1 VLNVKTISAAVIGAA
16 AIGLSVGSVQSA
28 QAASIVTNG
37 GFEQPQI
44 PSGSYQQPSSIPGW
58 TIEAGAPVLEI
69 QNNDAGS
76 PFEGNQFIEL
86 DSTGVTKFY
95 QDLITK
101 VGQQYLLTFAFSP
114 RPRVSDN
121 QLDVEW
127 NGSLVASFSASS
139 IGLPNTSWITYS
151 SLLTATNNVTR
162 LSFGNLNE
170 VSDGVGSYLD
180 AVSVTSVPA
189 PVPTPALLPGLIGMG
204 VAALRKRKNDRSEVA
219 EVAEV

>member
-1 VLNVKTISAAVIGAA
+1 MLNIRTISTAVIGTA

-37 GFEQPQI
+37 GFEAPQLS
-44 PSGSYQQPSSIPGW
+44 SGSFQLPSSIPGW
-58 TIEAGAPVLEI
+58 TIETGPSFEV
-69 QNNDAGS
+69 QNNIAGS

-86 DSTGVTKFY
+86 DSSGVTKFY
-95 QDLITK
+95 QNLITE

-114 RPRVSDN
+114 RPGVPDN
-121 QLDVEW
+121 RLNVEW
-127 NGSLVASFSASS
+127 GGSLVASLSAN
-139 IGLPNTSWITYS
+139 GLGLSNTSWTTYS
-151 SLLTATNNVTR
+151 TLLTATNNVTR

-170 VSDGVGSYLD
+170 LSNSLGSYLD

-204 VAALRKRKNDRSEVA
+204 VAALRKRRQKQAEAA
-219 EVAEV
+219 EV